1 MRESTTDRISDLGL
15 VPVVAINDI
24 DTAFQM
30 MSSLIEGG
38 LPCVEVTYRTP
49 YATKTIKN
57 LSNHFPDALI
67 GAGTVLTMKQARNA
81 IDAGAKFVVSP
92 GFDEEIVDF
101 CIESETLVIPGC
113 ATATEIMRA
122 IKKGL
127 NIVKFFPAE
136 QLGGTAIIN
145 ALAAPFSNIKF
156 VPSGGINA
164 NNLSGYLNC
173 KHVLACS
180 GSWMVKKSI
189 LESGDY
195 HKIKQ
200 LTEQAVCIVKGVRQ

>member
-1 MRESTTDRISDLGL
+1 MDAILSKIINNLMIENVDNT
-15 VPVVAINDI
+15 AINDI

-122 IKKGL
+122 MTGISSPDSPSGY
-127 NIVKFFPAE
+127 P
-136 QLGGTAIIN
+136 
-145 ALAAPFSNIKF
+145 
-156 VPSGGINA
+156 VPSNR
-164 NNLSGYLNC
+164 S
-173 KHVLACS
+173 
-180 GSWMVKKSI
+180 
-189 LESGDY
+189 
-195 HKIKQ
+195 
-200 LTEQAVCIVKGVRQ
+200 

>member
-1 MRESTTDRISDLGL
+1 MQESIIQRINDLGL
-15 VPVVAINDI
+15 VPVVAVNDI
-24 DTAFQM
+24 DTAYKM

-49 YATKTIKN
+49 CATQSIEILTKK
-57 LSNHFPDALI
+57 FPEALI
-67 GAGTVLTMKQARNA
+67 GAGTVLTMTQARNA
-81 IDAGAKFVVSP
+81 IDAGAKFIVSP

-101 CIESETLVIPGC
+101 CIESDTLVIPGC

-145 ALAAPFSNIKF
+145 ALAAPFSNVKF

-164 NNLSGYLNC
+164 YNLSDYLNC
-173 KHVLACS
+173 KHVFACS
-180 GSWMVKKSI
+180 GSWMVKKSLI
-189 LESGDY
+189 ESGDY
-195 HKIKQ
+195 CQIKQ
-200 LTEQAVCIVKGVRQ
+200 LTEQAVRIIKEVRQ